1 VVKDVLDPNR
11 DIAALMAEYEDVL
24 DGIAASL
31 LAKGAVGSTYR
42 DWWFPAVAP
51 TTLVS
56 GVNNF
61 PA

>member
-1 VVKDVLDPNR
+1 MRVLTSAQRRHFDEEGYVVVKDVLDPNR

-42 DWWFPAVAP
+42 DW
-51 TTLVS
+51 
-56 GVNNF
+56 
-61 PA
+61 